1 MRIVIDVE
9 GDSVTAMNEGAGQ
22 APSPVGDPPPG
33 RAPAELLARARKLG
47 AKSAGAAQFGRGTA
61 LAAASAVTP
70 KALPKKKAGARKK
83 AAKKRGTRR
92 SR

>member
-1 MRIVIDVE
+1 MRIIIDVDGE
-9 GDSVTAMNEGAGQ
+9 SVTAMNEGAGQ

-61 LAAASAVTP
+61 LASASAVTP
-70 KALPKKKAGARKK
+70 KPPKAPPKKKAGARKK
-83 AAKKRGTRR
+83 AAKKRR